1 MAPPAGCGTVSDPEG
16 LTPLR
21 GGRVMTF
28 ETEAV
33 LDRRR
38 LRRRLSLWRV
48 LAVTAAA
55 LALGLLL
62 FSSAAQT
69 GLIDQRQ
76 IARITIEGII
86 TDDRDLLRLIKKVGD
101 SKSV

>member
-1 MAPPAGCGTVSDPEG
+1 
-16 LTPLR
+16 
-21 GGRVMTF
+21 MTF

-38 LRRRLSLWRV
+38 LRRRLSFWRV
-48 LAVTAAA
+48 LAVMAAA

-62 FSSAAQT
+62 FTSAQRM
-69 GLIDQRQ
+69 GLVEQRQ

-86 TDDRDLLRLIKKVGD
+86 TDDRDLLRLIRWCWR
-101 SKSV
+101 STALAAPQSAARRCSRRCATLPARSRW